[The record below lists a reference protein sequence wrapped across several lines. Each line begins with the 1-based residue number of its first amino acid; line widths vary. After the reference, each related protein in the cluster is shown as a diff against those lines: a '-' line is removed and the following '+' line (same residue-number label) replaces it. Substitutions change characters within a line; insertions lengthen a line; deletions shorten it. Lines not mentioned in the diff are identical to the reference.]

1 MGAGRVRAFQGTQAS
16 SSPSSYIFGD
26 KAQPSTKLWRGNNQ
40 IAPNHSIGLGMARA
54 VRSEMFLSS
63 LTHSIPPW
71 LGDYPGA
78 RARLLSGAGDAES
91 LQNWTF
97 MKSTGLSKCIIL
109 FCSLMLTASKAVKNP
124 TQAPTAPILWFDIK
138 TTETSKREIESI
150 LTLLQHNLC

>member
-1 MGAGRVRAFQGTQAS
+1 MVGVAVGAGRVTAFQGTEAS

-63 LTHSIPPW
+63 LTHRIPPW
-71 LGDYPGA
+71 LGDYLGA
-78 RARLLSGAGDAES
+78 RSRLLSGAGDGES

-97 MKSTGLSKCIIL
+97 MKEHRLIQVHHSLLFTDAECIQG
-109 FCSLMLTASKAVKNP
+109 SEKSH
-124 TQAPTAPILWFDIK
+124 
-138 TTETSKREIESI
+138 SI
-150 LTLLQHNLC
+150 PLQYSGLTLRQLRLARGRLNQY